1 MKTWAASVAKAHLP
15 EIIDAAVAGDPQLI
29 ERRDGKEAVVV
40 SKEYFERTRPS
51 LKTFLLENTY
61 SGEGEEEFDQILRDI
76 RSEGFNLQPRT
87 TTSEKQ

>member
-40 SKEYFERTRPS
+40 S

-76 RSEGFNLQPRT
+76 RGEGFNLQPRT
-87 TTSEKQ
+87 ATSEKQ